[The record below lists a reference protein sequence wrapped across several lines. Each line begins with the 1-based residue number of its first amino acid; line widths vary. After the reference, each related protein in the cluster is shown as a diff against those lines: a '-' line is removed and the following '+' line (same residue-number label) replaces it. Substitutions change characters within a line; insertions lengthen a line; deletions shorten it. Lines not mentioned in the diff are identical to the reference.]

1 MKTPD
6 SATDKNVVRKTSE
19 EIKKGLECCGK
30 GTACKGHC
38 PYYGPK
44 FDINSCT
51 GKLSR
56 DALALI
62 NRLEGDNI
70 AKAIVLEQLER
81 ERDAAIE
88 ALHDVRA
95 SVAGLVCMVDREN
108 EKIPKWTSVAE
119 HLPPTPGKYL
129 VYSKIGTMYTSKF
142 DPDIHKRWPHFGKVG
157 VTHRMPRPEEP
168 KEE

>member
-1 MKTPD
+1 MMKTPD
-6 SATDKNVVRKTSE
+6 K
-19 EIKKGLECCGK
+19 IKKGLECCGK
-30 GTACKGHC
+30 GTACRGRC

-62 NRLEGDNI
+62 NKLEADNI

-88 ALHDVRA
+88 QLKEFDCATCKHCNLEHIA
-95 SVAGLVCMVDREN
+95 SICCKCKDAGNWE
-108 EKIPKWTSVAE
+108 WS
-119 HLPPTPGKYL
+119 G
-129 VYSKIGTMYTSKF
+129 
-142 DPDIHKRWPHFGKVG
+142 VG
-157 VTHRMPRPEEP
+157 
-168 KEE
+168 